1 MKKLILS
8 VVIVALLS
16 TTADAGLFSR
26 LRARRGCGGM
36 ARVVKAFVPVRVAP
50 RSCPA
55 GAVCPIK

>member
-36 ARVVKAFVPVRVAP
+36 ARVVKAFVPVR
-50 RSCPA
+50 A
-55 GAVCPIK
+55 GAEKLSGGGGLSD